1 MSKRLFV
8 ITTPSIKET
17 GRISFKFMFD
27 SKAPFNDFV
36 DIAED
41 YGIVKLTD
49 KAENEINPFKLMQ
62 GEPNAIGPDG
72 VKKWRI
78 YVGNS
83 KGLVLSGSVEESPN
97 EEGLQRLLG
106 DMDDCVLLMEEKLL
120 DRFRIACNDAEIQ
133 LDTFQCN
140 SELFTS

>member
-1 MSKRLFV
+1 MTKRLYM
-8 ITTPSIKET
+8 ITAPSIKET

-27 SKAPFNDFV
+27 SQAPFNDFA
-36 DIAED
+36 DIAEN
-41 YGIVKLTD
+41 YGMIKLTD
-49 KAENEINPFKLMQ
+49 KESDEVNPFKLAR

-72 VKKWRI
+72 VKKWRV

-97 EEGLQRLLG
+97 EEGLQRLLT

-120 DRFRIACNDAEIQ
+120 DRFCIACSGIEIQ
-133 LDTFQCN
+133 LTVFQYH
-140 SELFTS
+140 SELSTS